1 MDNSDTHAAG
11 KPDMFDSRVKD
22 LYEVLQVSARAD
34 EDTIHRV
41 FRHLAK
47 RFHPD
52 NTESGNA
59 ERFNEVMEAFQTL
72 SDAEQRARYDARYE
86 QEREARWKIFDQ
98 SSATSD
104 IVADRH
110 IRNGIL
116 SLLYT
121 ARRNDPDRP
130 GLGVIDLERL
140 LNCPEQHM
148 KFQIWYLKEN
158 GWVAR
163 QESGAWA
170 ITASGVDRVL
180 ELGGPSEGAAHLLTS
195 GDDHSKG

>member
-1 MDNSDTHAAG
+1 MY
-11 KPDMFDSRVKD
+11 DSRVKD
-22 LYEVLQVSARAD
+22 FYEVLQISPRAD

-52 NTESGNA
+52 NTDSGNA
-59 ERFNEVMEAFQTL
+59 DRFNEVMQAFQTL
-72 SDAEQRARYDARYE
+72 SDPEQRARYDARYE
-86 QEREARWKIFDQ
+86 QEREARWRIFDQ

-104 IVADRH
+104 ISADRR
-110 IRNGIL
+110 IRDGIL

-121 ARRNDPDRP
+121 QRRNDPDRP
-130 GLGVIDLERL
+130 GLGVVDLERL
-140 LNCPEQHM
+140 LSCPEQHM
-148 KFQIWYLKEN
+148 KFQMWYLKEN

-163 QESGAWA
+163 QENGTWA

-180 ELGGPSEGAAHLLTS
+180 ELGGPAHDASHLLTS
-195 GDDHSKG
+195 GDDH

>member
-1 MDNSDTHAAG
+1 MRDGDPHSEQTTN
-11 KPDMFDSRVKD
+11 MFDSRATD
-22 LYEVLQVSARAD
+22 FYEVLQVSPRAD

-52 NTESGNA
+52 NTDSGNA
-59 ERFNEVMEAFQTL
+59 ERFNEVMQAFQTL
-72 SDAEQRARYDARYE
+72 SDPEQRARYDAHYE
-86 QEREARWKIFDQ
+86 QEREVRWRIFDQ
-98 SSATSD
+98 DSATSD
-104 IVADRH
+104 IAADRR
-110 IRNGIL
+110 IRDGIL

-121 ARRNDPDRP
+121 QRRNDPDRP
-130 GLGVIDLERL
+130 GLGVVDLERL

-148 KFQIWYLKEN
+148 KFQMWYLKEN

-163 QESGAWA
+163 QESGTWA

-180 ELGGPSEGAAHLLTS
+180 EQGGPAHNAAPLLTA
-195 GDDHSKG
+195 GEQG

>member
-1 MDNSDTHAAG
+1 MSDGTPHSGQA
-11 KPDMFDSRVKD
+11 KNMFDSRVKD
-22 LYEVLQVSARAD
+22 LYEVLQISPRAD
-34 EDTIHRV
+34 EDTIQRV

-59 ERFNEVMEAFQTL
+59 DRFNEVMQAFQTL
-72 SDAEQRARYDARYE
+72 SDPEQRASYDARYE
-86 QEREARWKIFDQ
+86 QEREVRWRIFDQ
-98 SSATSD
+98 GSATSD
-104 IVADRH
+104 IVADRR
-110 IRNGIL
+110 IRDGIL

-121 ARRNDPDRP
+121 QRRNDPDRP
-130 GLGVIDLERL
+130 GLGVVDLERL

-148 KFQIWYLKEN
+148 KFQMWYLKEN

-163 QESGAWA
+163 QESGTWA

-180 ELGGPSEGAAHLLTS
+180 QLGGPAHDAAHLLTS
-195 GDDHSKG
+195 GEQG